1 MWVVNAPGGIDSTG
15 RSPYDTEG
23 RIAVP
28 DAPGWSYLLI
38 APGGDEA
45 LAVTLEGPEGTVV
58 QFAVPAFLSR
68 GDELGEVARIVIR
81 AWERMDRASGL
92 GA

>member
-1 MWVVNAPGGIDSTG
+1 MSAQRGIDGTG
-15 RSPYDTEG
+15 WSPYDTEG

-28 DAPGWSYLLI
+28 DAPGWSYGLI
-38 APGGDEA
+38 APGGDET
-45 LAVTLEGPEGTVV
+45 LAVTLEGSEGTVV